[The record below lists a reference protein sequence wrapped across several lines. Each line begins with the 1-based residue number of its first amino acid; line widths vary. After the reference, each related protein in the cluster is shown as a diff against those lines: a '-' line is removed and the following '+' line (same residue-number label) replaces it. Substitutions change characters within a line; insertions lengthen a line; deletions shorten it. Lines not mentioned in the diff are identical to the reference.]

1 MQFSEFINIAMQLYN
16 PQKVILLTEVNSEKK
31 LQKKVL
37 EL

>member
-1 MQFSEFINIAMQLYN
+1 MQFSEFINIAMQLNN